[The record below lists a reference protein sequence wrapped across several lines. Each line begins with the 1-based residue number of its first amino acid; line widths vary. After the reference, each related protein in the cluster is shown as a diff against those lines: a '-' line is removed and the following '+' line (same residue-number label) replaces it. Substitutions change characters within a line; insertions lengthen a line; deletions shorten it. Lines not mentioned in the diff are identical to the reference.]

1 MLNRRVYR
9 NGWLISIVGVI
20 ILLLTLQSPGGLS
33 QPAVPPAVNGAVVV
47 ATSQQLVSLAP
58 NRLPGSAGDV
68 HAGAWVAQQFVAISG
83 SALAASGHAHV
94 LQQAFVARWHDR
106 LISGNNVALELP
118 GATTGSAALPAIVIS
133 APRDMRAGA
142 PSDASATGMLVALAQ
157 LSAATTHQRPLIF
170 LSSDA
175 STVGNAGM
183 RWFLAHRHGMQ
194 IGAVINI
201 DAPDEAVDHAIWVWM
216 RGRTNAH
223 ALDLGRWAAT
233 AIRRA
238 GGVPASLPSTAAQL
252 LGLAVPQT
260 FGDQAP
266 VIADSIPAVTIS
278 GRPDTP
284 SFGDTHFTSTQLA
297 TTGDAVL
304 GLADALDVTQGIPG
318 PTQAIFFAGR
328 QLSAIA
334 MRLLL
339 LLLVLPVV
347 LVGIDA
353 IMRLHR
359 TGIAAWEGVSALGWR
374 LLPWGVAV
382 LIGGILGRA
391 GVLATMSA
399 GAPPLPGDAPF
410 LTRSL
415 LVIVAMVVA
424 GLAVAMVSIPKIN
437 RLGLTPAADVAVSLI
452 AVTTVLGV
460 EWVVRP
466 MSLVLLA
473 IPVQAAA
480 ASLFAS
486 RRWQLVVCAALVV
499 IPLVALSVAVGNQLH
514 RGAVYAAWYL
524 MITTLQGGRGVVG
537 PILGVLGMGCACSV
551 IAIAYRRLTNTPY
564 VPTPALWQTAW
575 ERLRAQGA
583 PPR

>member
-9 NGWLISIVGVI
+9 IGWLISIVGVI
-20 ILLLTLQSPGGLS
+20 IVLLTLQSPGGLP

-47 ATSQQLVSLAP
+47 TTSQQLVAVAP
-58 NRLPGSAGDV
+58 NRLPGSTGDV
-68 HAGAWVAQQFVAISG
+68 RAGAWVAQQFVAISG
-83 SALAASGHAHV
+83 SALAASGRPHV
-94 LQQAFVARWHDR
+94 MQQPFLARWRDR
-106 LISGNNVALELP
+106 LIAGNNVALELP

-142 PSDASATGMLVALAQ
+142 PSDASATGMMVALAQ
-157 LSAATTHQRPLIF
+157 LSASTTHQRPLIF

-183 RWFLAHRHGMQ
+183 RWFLAHRHQ
-194 IGAVINI
+194 IQVAAVINI
-201 DAPDEAVDHAIWVWM
+201 DAPDESVNHATWVWID
-216 RGRTNAH
+216 GRNNTH
-223 ALDLGRWAAT
+223 ALDLGRWAGT
-233 AIRRA
+233 AITRA
-238 GGVPASLPSTAAQL
+238 GGVPASMESTGAQL

-266 VIADSIPAVTIS
+266 VIADNIPGVTIS

-284 SFGDTHFTSTQLA
+284 SFGDAQLTPTQLG

-304 GLADALDVTQGIPG
+304 GLADALDVTQTIPG

-328 QLSAIA
+328 QLSATA
-334 MRLLL
+334 MRLIL

-347 LVGIDA
+347 LVGIDL
-353 IMRLHR
+353 IVRLHR
-359 TGIAAWEGVSALGWR
+359 TGLSAREGVSALGWR

-382 LIGGILGRA
+382 IIGGALGRA
-391 GVLATMSA
+391 GLLPTMSA
-399 GAPPLPGDAPF
+399 GVLPLPGDAPF

-415 LVIVAMVVA
+415 MVIVAMAVA
-424 GLAVAMVSIPKIN
+424 GLAVAMVGIPKIN

-452 AVTTVLGV
+452 AVTAVLGV
-460 EWVVRP
+460 EWVLRP

-480 ASLFAS
+480 ASLLAS
-486 RRWQLVVCAALVV
+486 RRWQLLVCAVLMVV
-499 IPLVALSVAVGNQLH
+499 PLVALSVSVGNQLH

-524 MITTLQGGRGVVG
+524 IVTTLQGGRGVVG
-537 PILGVLGMGCACSV
+537 PILGVLAVGCACSV

-564 VPTPALWQTAW
+564 VPTAALWQTAW

-583 PPR
+583 PR